1 MMSQEEIFELAEQD
15 ALGLLDEQQRHRF
28 ESILSGADVETL
40 SAVRRRQEDICSI
53 HLLTPGPEA
62 SPTLRDKVLARVEAL
77 IAEEAVAS
85 AQDATL
91 ARIES
96 LAAKNDWF
104 ERIVA
109 GRVSPAWRVA
119 ALVAFTTAIAFGG
132 LAYSTQIT
140 NNQLSSAFVRNEWS
154 DFVRQSLGADARD
167 FLQPGTLQVALTSQ
181 QPKLAAWGRM
191 MSIPGHDRGLLYM
204 TGLPK
209 SSVDYQIQVLLPGDE
224 APRTVASFSGDRSD
238 TSVKVDLTGI
248 DPSKA
253 QWFVMGPKTGDGS
266 EMVCIL
272 SSDAVG

>member
-15 ALGLLDEQQRHRF
+15 ALGLLDEQQRNRF
-28 ESILSGADVETL
+28 ESALSSADAHVLT
-40 SAVRRRQEDICSI
+40 AVRRRQDEICSI
-53 HLLTPGPEA
+53 HLVTPGPEA

-132 LAYSTQIT
+132 LAYRTQIA
-140 NNQLSSAFVRNEWS
+140 NNQLSSAFVRNDWS
-154 DFVRQSLGADARD
+154 DFVRQSLGADAKD
-167 FLQPGTLQVALTSQ
+167 FLQPGALSVALTSQ
-181 QPKLAAWGRM
+181 QPKLSAWGRM
-191 MSIPGHDRGLLYM
+191 MSIPGHDRGLLYV

-209 SSVDYQIQVLLPGDE
+209 SSIDYQVQVMLPGDE
-224 APRTVASFSGDRSD
+224 APRTVASFSGDGSD
-238 TSVKVDLTGI
+238 TALRVDLNGI
-248 DPSKA
+248 DPNKA
-253 QWFVMGPKTGDGS
+253 QWFVMGPKAGDGS
-266 EMVCIL
+266 ELVCIL